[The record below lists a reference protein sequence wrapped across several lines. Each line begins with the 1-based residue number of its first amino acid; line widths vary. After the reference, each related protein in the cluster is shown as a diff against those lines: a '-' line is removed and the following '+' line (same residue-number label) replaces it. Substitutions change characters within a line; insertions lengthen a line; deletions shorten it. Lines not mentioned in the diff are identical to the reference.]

1 MVRGLIF
8 GTIWGGLFTGL
19 FLAVISLLAPMP
31 DRNANMAEAEPVAAI
46 EEPMADTQPSMPID
60 DVTPTPEMV
69 SPSVEDAPE
78 LGETTSAIMPST
90 GQAESSLDVVS
101 EANESAPAVSTGDQP
116 SLASVQS
123 DAPLAPSVENEL
135 SISVDPAQ
143 PSMPDAQE
151 ETLAAL
157 VEEVPVASTEPKTLM
172 LDTPL
177 ESDSDVVTNRLPAV
191 ASSVE
196 EAPAEVMEVVAKP
209 QDDRPLMA
217 IVLIDTGEFNIGPE
231 ALASFPYPITFAIDP
246 FREDALETATNYR
259 SEGFE
264 LLITAD
270 LPANGDKSLA
280 DLALVPTVESIPG
293 VVGVL
298 EGTETGLQGNMQLA
312 EGVLD
317 AVEDAGFGLVL
328 RAKGLNAAQQQADG
342 RDLPVETLF
351 RDFDGAG
358 QNASV
363 IRRFLDQAAFKAR
376 QEGSVIMVGRLRP
389 ATISALLLWGLQDRA
404 TSVSLTPISDVLAQ

>member
-1 MVRGLIF
+1 
-8 GTIWGGLFTGL
+8 
-19 FLAVISLLAPMP
+19 MP
-31 DRNANMAEAEPVAAI
+31 
-46 EEPMADTQPSMPID
+46 
-60 DVTPTPEMV
+60 
-69 SPSVEDAPE
+69 VE
-78 LGETTSAIMPST
+78 
-90 GQAESSLDVVS
+90 
-101 EANESAPAVSTGDQP
+101 
-116 SLASVQS
+116 
-123 DAPLAPSVENEL
+123 
-135 SISVDPAQ
+135 
-143 PSMPDAQE
+143 QE
-151 ETLAAL
+151 QTF
-157 VEEVPVASTEPKTLM
+157 EEVPVAAEEPTTLT
-172 LDTPL
+172 LDAPL
-177 ESDSDVVTNRLPAV
+177 ESETDVVTNRLPV
-191 ASSVE
+191 ISSSVE
-196 EAPAEVMEVVAKP
+196 EAPEETVEVVAEP

-246 FREDALETATNYR
+246 FREDALETATAYR
-259 SEGFE
+259 SQGFE

-270 LPANGDKSLA
+270 LPENGDKSLA
-280 DLALVPTVESIPG
+280 ELALVPTVQSIPG

-312 EGVLD
+312 EGILD
-317 AVEDAGFGLVL
+317 AVEEAGFGLVL

-404 TSVSLTPISDVLAQ
+404 TSVALTPISEVLAQ